1 MLYLDKKSV
10 PALKALPKPAQEKS
24 QKPLDK
30 LTVAAVKEKQSTKS
44 LSERFAAYHPAP
56 AKKRKDDNDEI
67 ITISV
72 PLDEEPK
79 TRKAPIKEK
88 EKRQPIKGSLALGS
102 GYQA

>member
-1 MLYLDKKSV
+1 MLYSDKSSV

-24 QKPLDK
+24 QKTVDK

-44 LSERFAAYHPAP
+44 LSDRFAAYHSSP
-56 AKKRKDDNDEI
+56 AKKRKDSHDEI

-79 TRKAPIKEK
+79 TRKMPVKEK
-88 EKRQPIKGSLALGS
+88 EKRQPQPPKGM
-102 GYQA
+102 